1 MRKRRG
7 IGPAFEKSP
16 LQRFNDWS
24 TRNILIL
31 IGAVAVCVGYWLLIN
46 FMVDYLLNF
55 LATQGQEEMEK
66 PYSADDPLWITIKLV
81 GCFGLM
87 VFIAK
92 TKAK

>member
-1 MRKRRG
+1 MRKRRE

-16 LQRFNDWS
+16 LERLNDWS

-31 IGAVAVCVGYWLLIN
+31 MGAVAVCVCYWFLVD
-46 FMVDYLLNF
+46 FMVDNLLNF
-55 LATQGQEEMEK
+55 LATQGHEEMEK

-81 GCFGLM
+81 GCLALT